1 MAEFHLFTSC
11 VRISNDYIYDDVV
24 VITIRSKLRDVETQ
38 RTSKLALFKQGMDIS
53 LALAIKDVN

>member
-11 VRISNDYIYDDVV
+11 VRISNVYIDDDIAVT
-24 VITIRSKLRDVETQ
+24 TIRSKLRDVETQ
-38 RTSKLALFKQGMDIS
+38 RPPKLALFKQGMDIS